1 MKGSVP
7 GVTAQETRGSCDG
20 SAAEIGTRCTWLE
33 TAGHP
38 GHLQRREEDTGPR
51 GDLCP
56 SGEQLG
62 IGRTAQISRG

>member
-7 GVTAQETRGSCDG
+7 GVAAQETPGSCDG

-38 GHLQRREEDTGPR
+38 GHLRDWKRTQDLREIYVPLE
-51 GDLCP
+51 
-56 SGEQLG
+56 S
-62 IGRTAQISRG
+62 SRG